1 MTSAESDRHHYSG
14 MHVVKRDGT
23 RQPVAFDKIT
33 RRLMLLCDR
42 IEPTLSSD
50 AVDPLRVA

>member
-14 MHVVKRDGT
+14 MHVVKRDCT